1 MKVLRYTAGRPT
13 NSQGFQSLKSHFFV
27 IYSVVLLLCAC
38 SSGGNY
44 APVVDR
50 DGSYAS
56 AQRMYVV
63 SRGET
68 LYSIAWRHNL
78 SFKGLANANAISSPY
93 TIFPGQKLLLRES
106 KKVTARHYSKPV
118 QNTSAATK
126 KIPKNTRGQRSST
139 AKKTRTSDVIVDQQ
153 RYPFRWQWPAKARL
167 TAGYKSK
174 GKVHKGID
182 LKGKLGESVYAANS
196 GKIVYAGSGLVG
208 YGKLLIIK
216 HSDTYLSAYAHNNR
230 LLAKEG
236 QMVKVGQKV
245 AEMGDT
251 GTDAIKL
258 HFEIRKNGKPIDPLT
273 LLPRR

>member
-1 MKVLRYTAGRPT
+1 M
-13 NSQGFQSLKSHFFV
+13 KSHFFV
-27 IYSVVLLLCAC
+27 IVSLVLLLGAC

-50 DGSYAS
+50 DGAYSS
-56 AQRMYVV
+56 KGKTHIV

-78 SFKGLANANAISSPY
+78 SFKGLANANNIRSPY

-106 KKVTARHYSKPV
+106 RKVTVSRSTPTSNPSSGVPKSASKNSTSKGGSSSKKPV
-118 QNTSAATK
+118 TK
-126 KIPKNTRGQRSST
+126 PADKVSSVN
-139 AKKTRTSDVIVDQQ
+139 RQQ
-153 RYPFRWQWPAKARL
+153 YPFQWKWPSNARL
-167 TAGYKSK
+167 TAKYRAS
-174 GKVHKGID
+174 GKIHKGID
-182 LKGKLGESVYAANS
+182 LKGKLREPVYAANS
-196 GKIVYAGSGLVG
+196 GKVVYAGSGLVG

-251 GTDAIKL
+251 GTDTVKL
-258 HFEIRKNGKPIDPLT
+258 HFEIRKNGKPVDPLK

>member
-1 MKVLRYTAGRPT
+1 MKR
-13 NSQGFQSLKSHFFV
+13 HFFV
-27 IYSVVLLLCAC
+27 INSLVLLLCAC

-50 DGSYAS
+50 DGSYVS
-56 AQRMYVV
+56 AKKVHVV

-78 SFKGLANANAISSPY
+78 SFKGLANANAINSPY
-93 TIFPGQKLLLRES
+93 TIFPGQKLLLRER
-106 KKVTARHYSKPV
+106 KKVTAKHYNKPV
-118 QNTSAATK
+118 KNPPVALSRASKNSSSSQPSTPK
-126 KIPKNTRGQRSST
+126 KAPAR
-139 AKKTRTSDVIVDQQ
+139 DVAVNRQQ
-153 RYPFRWQWPAKARL
+153 YPFRWQWPAKARL

-174 GKVHKGID
+174 GKLHKGID

-251 GTDAIKL
+251 GTDTIKL
-258 HFEIRKNGKPIDPLT
+258 HFEIRKNGKPVDPIK